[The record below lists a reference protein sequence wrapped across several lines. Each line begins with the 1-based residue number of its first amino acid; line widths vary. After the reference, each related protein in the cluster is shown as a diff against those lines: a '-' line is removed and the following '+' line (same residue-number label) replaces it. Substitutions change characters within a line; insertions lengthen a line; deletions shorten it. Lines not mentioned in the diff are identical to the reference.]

1 MCKRKCVEL
10 LLVFPYYV
18 LTFQFYMKTEMIDT
32 EINIPKCLMLKYKEI
47 MKRIATQLL
56 IQ

>member
-47 MKRIATQLL
+47 MKTYRTM
-56 IQ
+56 